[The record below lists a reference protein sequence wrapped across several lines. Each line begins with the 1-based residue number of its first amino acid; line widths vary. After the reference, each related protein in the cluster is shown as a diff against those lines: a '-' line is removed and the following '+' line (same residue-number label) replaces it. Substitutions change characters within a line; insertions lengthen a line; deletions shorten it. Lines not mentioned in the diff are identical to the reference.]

1 MSNRNLEQAL
11 NAQEMAEARI
21 TQLKENTNMNSNK
34 KKNEARSPLK
44 YIKIETKQKISQ

>member
-1 MSNRNLEQAL
+1 MIINIKLKIKNFFLNLTKINRMQRL
-11 NAQEMAEARI
+11 
-21 TQLKENTNMNSNK
+21 SNK